1 MTLWLA
7 LTLMTAA
14 AILVV
19 LWPLS
24 RSRVAHASGSDLAVY
39 KDQIGEIAR
48 DRAAGLI
55 GEAEA
60 AAARVEISRRLLAA
74 ADRASAD
81 PAGMSVPWRRRLVAI
96 TALLAL
102 PIGAG
107 GLYFALGSPGLPDQP
122 LAARL
127 DSPVEQRSIEALV
140 SQVERHLELNPQDG
154 RGWEMI
160 APVYLRLGRFDDAVK
175 ARTSAVRLL
184 GDSADREAD
193 LGEALAAAANG
204 IVTVE
209 AKTAFDRAIALDPN
223 NLKGRYYAG
232 LAAEQDGKPQDA
244 AGRWRDM
251 LAQAPAGAPWAELV
265 RQSLARVEPTSVS
278 EPSGPTP
285 NEMAAAAE
293 LSPEQRSEMVRGMVA
308 RLAARLQRDGSDVE
322 GWLRLVRAYAVLDQ
336 RDEAQS
342 AAAAARRALAA
353 DPEKVRRIDALVKD
367 LGLEG

>member
-1 MTLWLA
+1 MTLWLVF
-7 LTLMTAA
+7 TLMTAA

-24 RSRVAHASGSDLAVY
+24 RSRVAHASGTDLAVY
-39 KDQIGEIAR
+39 KDQITEIAR
-48 DRAAGLI
+48 DCTAGLI

-60 AAARVEISRRLLAA
+60 VAARVEISRRLLAA
-74 ADRASAD
+74 ADRQSAD
-81 PAGMSVPWRRRLVAI
+81 PAEMSVPWRRRLVAI
-96 TALLAL
+96 TALFAL
-102 PIGAG
+102 PIGVG
-107 GLYFALGSPGLPDQP
+107 GLYFVLGSPSLPDQP

-154 RGWEMI
+154 RGWELI
-160 APVYLRLGRFDDAVK
+160 APIYLRLGRFEDAVK
-175 ARTSAVRLL
+175 ARTNAVRLL

-193 LGEALAAAANG
+193 LGEAVAATANG

-209 AKTAFDRAIALDPN
+209 AKTAFDRAIALDPS

-232 LAAEQDGKPQDA
+232 LAAEQDGKPQQA
-244 AGRWRDM
+244 AGLWREL

-265 RQSLARVEPTSVS
+265 RQSLTRVDPTSAS
-278 EPSGPTP
+278 ERSGPTP

-293 LSPEQRSEMVRGMVA
+293 LSPEQRSDMVRGMVE
-308 RLAARLQRDGSDVE
+308 RLAVRLQRDGSDVE
-322 GWLRLVRAYAVLDQ
+322 GWLRLVRAYAVLGQ

-353 DPEKVRRIDALVKD
+353 DLEKVRRIDALVKD

>member
-1 MTLWLA
+1 MALWLV

-24 RSRVAHASGSDLAVY
+24 RSRVAHASGTDLSVY
-39 KDQIGEIAR
+39 KDQIAEIAR

-55 GEAEA
+55 GDAEA
-60 AAARVEISRRLLAA
+60 QAARIEISRRLLAA
-74 ADRASAD
+74 ADRASVD
-81 PAGMSVPWRRRLVAI
+81 PTGVSLPWRRRVVAI
-96 TALLAL
+96 AALLAL
-102 PIGAG
+102 PFGAG
-107 GLYFALGSPGLPDQP
+107 GLYLVLGSPDLPDQP

-140 SQVERHLELNPQDG
+140 SQVEHRLELNPQDG
-154 RGWEMI
+154 RGWELI

-175 ARTSAVRLL
+175 ARTNAVRLL

-209 AKTAFDRAIALDPN
+209 AKAAFDRAIALDPS

-232 LAAEQDGKPQDA
+232 LAAEQDGNSQEA
-244 AGRWRDM
+244 AARWREL
-251 LAQAPAGAPWAELV
+251 LAQAPAGAAWAELV
-265 RQSLARVEPTSVS
+265 RQSLARVEPTLAS
-278 EPSGPTP
+278 ERSGPTP
-285 NEMAAAAE
+285 NQMAAAAE
-293 LSPEQRSEMVRGMVA
+293 LGPEQRSDMVRGMVA
-308 RLAARLQRDGSDVE
+308 RLATRLQRDGSDVE
-322 GWLRLVRAYAVLDQ
+322 GWLRLVRAYAVLGQ

-353 DPEKVRRIDALVKD
+353 DPDKVRRIDALVKD